1 MQRLSVTL
9 VRPSTSATKVR
20 GTTAAP
26 AAGYGWL
33 GIGLLGLGVGLAV
46 LSALGPLLLGV
57 IDYRVTET
65 YRNETIGLDAVSL
78 ALVAPA
84 AIAVGVL
91 ALRRHAS
98 APVLALGPAAYSA
111 YMLVQYVLGP
121 QYLRLPGN
129 NERFFPLYLALF
141 VLASAIGI
149 RAWNSIDRGR
159 LPALDARRA
168 RLLGR
173 FVLPLVAVAVFA
185 RYIPAL
191 LDATSRKP
199 TAADYSAGPT
209 FFWTIALLD
218 IGIGLPTLVVACFG
232 LLHGRAWAP
241 KALWIVVAWLALVV
255 PAVAGMATAMYI
267 NDDPNA
273 SLSLLAIMGG
283 LAIGLVAL
291 AVFVFRPLF
300 TARAALAGTQLP
312 RSLSRR

>member
-1 MQRLSVTL
+1 MEHLSATL
-9 VRPSTSATKVR
+9 VRPDTSTSAR
-20 GTTAAP
+20 RTAAAS

-33 GIGLLGLGVGLAV
+33 GVGLFLLGGGLAL
-46 LSALGPLLLGV
+46 LSLLGPLVLGV
-57 IDYRVTET
+57 IDYRVTAT

-91 ALRRHAS
+91 ARRRHAA

-129 NERFFPLYLALF
+129 NERFFALYLGLF
-141 VLASAIGI
+141 VLAGAIGAG
-149 RAWNSIDRGR
+149 AWNSIDLER
-159 LPALDARRA
+159 LPTPNARRA

-173 FVLPLVAVAVFA
+173 FVLPLVAIAVFA
-185 RYIPAL
+185 RYLPAL

-199 TAADYSAGPT
+199 TAADYAAGPT

-218 IGIGLPTLVVACFG
+218 LGVGLPTLVAACFG
-232 LLHGRAWAP
+232 LLRGRAWAP
-241 KALWIVVAWLALVV
+241 KALWIVVGWLALVG
-255 PAVAGMATAMYI
+255 PAVAGMAVAMYL

-283 LAIGLVAL
+283 LAVGLVAL
-291 AVFVFRPLF
+291 AVFVYKPLF
-300 TARAALAGTQLP
+300 TAASAQDR
-312 RSLSRR
+312 

>member
-1 MQRLSVTL
+1 MSATL
-9 VRPSTSATKVR
+9 VRPVISTTSTSP
-20 GTTAAP
+20 TTAAP
-26 AAGYGWL
+26 AAGYG
-33 GIGLLGLGVGLAV
+33 LLGAGLFLLGGGLAL

-57 IDYRVTET
+57 IDYRVTAT

-84 AIAVGVL
+84 AIAVGIL
-91 ALRRHAS
+91 SLRRHAS

-129 NERFFPLYLALF
+129 NERFFLLYLALF
-141 VLASAIGI
+141 VLAGAIGVH
-149 RAWNSIDRGR
+149 AWNSIDLER
-159 LPALDARRA
+159 LPTPNARRA

-173 FVLPLVAVAVFA
+173 FMLPLVAVAVFA

-191 LDATSRKP
+191 LDATSRTP
-199 TAADYSAGPT
+199 TAADYAAGPT

-218 IGIGLPTLVVACFG
+218 LGIGLPTLVAACVG
-232 LLHGRAWAP
+232 LLRGRAWAS
-241 KALWIVVAWLALVV
+241 KALWLVVGWLALVG

-273 SLSLLAIMGG
+273 SLSLLALMGS

-291 AVFVFRPLF
+291 AVFVYKPLL
-300 TARAALAGTQLP
+300 TARAALAGT
-312 RSLSRR
+312 